1 MSLALIWYFVIILAM
16 VCYAMLDGFDLGVG
30 LLHLFAKKDKDR
42 RIFLNAIGPVWDG
55 NEVWLVIVAGGLF
68 AGFPDVFATLCSTF
82 YTPVMIL
89 LMGLIFRAV
98 SIEFRS
104 KQESARWRKCWDV
117 VFALG
122 SLIISFGVGVVL
134 GNLIHGI
141 PLDTGG
147 NFTGSFSDFFHPYAL
162 LVGVTTVA
170 LFAMHGAIFLAM
182 KTEGELHE
190 KIRSWVPRCI
200 GFFLIMYVL
209 ITITAITYRP
219 YMVDPMRAYP
229 IFYLVPL
236 IALTAIIAV
245 PFLMRKRWD
254 GWAFLCSSLS
264 IAGLL
269 SLAAIGTFPYMIRS
283 TVQTQTNSL
292 TIYNSAAS
300 ELTLKVLLII
310 VAIGVPLVLAY
321 GFYVYRT
328 FRGKVEIDATS
339 Y

>member
-1 MSLALIWYFVIILAM
+1 MTLELIWYFVVILAM

-30 LLHLFAKKDKDR
+30 LLHLFAKEDKER

-55 NEVWLVIVAGGLF
+55 NEVWLVIVSGALF
-68 AGFPDVFATLCSTF
+68 AGFPNVFATFCSTF
-82 YTPVMIL
+82 YIPVMVL

-104 KQESARWRKCWDV
+104 KHHSTRWRKCWDV

-122 SLIISFGVGVVL
+122 SFVISFGVGVVL
-134 GNLIHGI
+134 GNLIYGI
-141 PLDTGG
+141 PLDANN
-147 NFTGSFSDFFHPYAL
+147 NFTGTFSDFIHPYAL

-170 LFAMHGAIFLAM
+170 LFAMHGAIFLVM
-182 KTEGELHE
+182 KTEGKLHD
-190 KIRSWVPRCI
+190 KVRSWIPRCI
-200 GFFLIMYVL
+200 GFFLVMYV
-209 ITITAITYRP
+209 AITVGAVMYRP
-219 YMVDPMRAYP
+219 YMIDSMHSYP
-229 IFYLVPL
+229 ILYLVPL
-236 IALTAIIAV
+236 VALAAIISV
-245 PFLMRKRWD
+245 PFLMRKKWD
-254 GWAFLCSSLS
+254 GWAFISSCLS

-269 SLAAIGTFPYMIRS
+269 VLAVVGTFPYMIRS

-292 TIYNSAAS
+292 TIYNSASS

-328 FRGKVEIDATS
+328 FRGKVELDATS